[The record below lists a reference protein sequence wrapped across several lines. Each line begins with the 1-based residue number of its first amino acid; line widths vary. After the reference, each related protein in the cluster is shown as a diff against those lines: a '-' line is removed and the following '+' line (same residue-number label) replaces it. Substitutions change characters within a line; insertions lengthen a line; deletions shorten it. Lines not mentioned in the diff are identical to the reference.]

1 MYVFGG
7 AKWPSEEIVNE
18 LWALNLY
25 TQLWTPLC
33 NFHPVT
39 MEHDNSTML
48 DHGADIMS
56 KMSLQPNKETHLPL
70 PVRSHT
76 AHVIGSKMII
86 LFGLSSGT
94 ETFISYVQ
102 EYDFGE
108 LLNTLILILVH
119 VGTHLSAFSNLHEVL
134 SLK

>member
-18 LWALNLY
+18 LWALNFS
-25 TQLWTPLC
+25 TQLWTSLS
-33 NFHPVT
+33 NFHPLT
-39 MEHDNSTML
+39 MEHDNSTL
-48 DHGADIMS
+48 IDGDVDIISMMS
-56 KMSLQPNKETHLPL
+56 FQPNKKTRLPL

-76 AHVIGSKMII
+76 AHVVGSKMII

-94 ETFISYVQ
+94 ETFISYIQ

-108 LLNTLILILVH
+108 LLNAL
-119 VGTHLSAFSNLHEVL
+119 N
-134 SLK
+134 